1 MRPPKFIPTCDSILI
16 PNVASTLQWKR
27 RRIRRVAWYAEDDFN
42 VNPTSSLSCHV
53 SCADFF
59 RRRALFLPLT
69 RRPWQ
74 AHPEDPPPAPVR
86 TFVRWYKCSFV
97 QLYACA
103 LLCRTPYYLY
113 LSCSIFFVR
122 ILVSCL
128 TLFFLVLLRL
138 FFCFVY
144 PLPMFQHA
152 DRTALF
158 QRFVVVCFLNLI
170 TPLLVCIVITNNRLG
185 SQPSEFG
192 VTL

>member
-1 MRPPKFIPTCDSILI
+1 M
-16 PNVASTLQWKR
+16 
-27 RRIRRVAWYAEDDFN
+27 RRVAWYAEDDFN

-69 RRPWQ
+69 RRPWW
-74 AHPEDPPPAPVR
+74 ACPEDPPPAPVR
-86 TFVRWYKCSFV
+86 TFVRWCKCSFV
-97 QLYACA
+97 QLYVCA
-103 LLCRTPYYLY
+103 SLCRIPYFLY

-122 ILVSCL
+122 ISVSCL

-144 PLPMFQHA
+144 PLPMLRHA
-152 DRTALF
+152 DRIALF
-158 QRFVVVCFLNLI
+158 QRFAEVCFLDLL

-192 VTL
+192 ATL

>member
-1 MRPPKFIPTCDSILI
+1 MRPPKFIPTCDSILT

-97 QLYACA
+97 QLYVCA

-113 LSCSIFFVR
+113 LSCLIFFVR

-144 PLPMFQHA
+144 PLPMFRHA
-152 DRTALF
+152 DRAALF
-158 QRFVVVCFLNLI
+158 QRFSAVCFLGLI
-170 TPLLVCIVITNNRLG
+170 I
-185 SQPSEFG
+185 SS
-192 VTL
+192 

>member
-69 RRPWQ
+69 RRTWQ

-97 QLYACA
+97 QLYVCA
-103 LLCRTPYYLY
+103 SLCRIPYYLY

-128 TLFFLVLLRL
+128 TLFFLVVITSFFLFSLPLTMLR
-138 FFCFVY
+138 
-144 PLPMFQHA
+144 HA
-152 DRTALF
+152 DRTTLF
-158 QRFVVVCFLNLI
+158 QRFAVFCFLNLI
-170 TPLLVCIVITNNRLG
+170 ISSWVYILE
-185 SQPSEFG
+185 PSTG
-192 VTL
+192 

>member
-1 MRPPKFIPTCDSILI
+1 MRPPKFIPTCDSILT

-69 RRPWQ
+69 RRPQ
-74 AHPEDPPPAPVR
+74 PLLPEDPPPAPVG

-97 QLYACA
+97 QLYVCA
-103 LLCRTPYYLY
+103 SLCRTPYYLY
-113 LSCSIFFVR
+113 LSCLIFFVR

-128 TLFFLVLLRL
+128 TFFSLCYSNS
-138 FFCFVY
+138 FFVSFTPYPCFDTPIERRYSNVS
-144 PLPMFQHA
+144 PWS
-152 DRTALF
+152 
-158 QRFVVVCFLNLI
+158 VFLI
-170 TPLLVCIVITNNRLG
+170 
-185 SQPSEFG
+185 
-192 VTL
+192 

>member
-1 MRPPKFIPTCDSILI
+1 MRPPKFIPTCDSILT

-69 RRPWQ
+69 RRPQ
-74 AHPEDPPPAPVR
+74 PLLPEDPPPAPVG

-97 QLYACA
+97 QLYVCA
-103 LLCRTPYYLY
+103 SLCRTPYYLY
-113 LSCSIFFVR
+113 LSCLIFFVR

-128 TLFFLVLLRL
+128 TLFFLVLLKL
-138 FFCFVY
+138 FFRFIY
-144 PLPMFQHA
+144 PLPMFRHA
-152 DRTALF
+152 DRTTLF
-158 QRFVVVCFLNLI
+158 QRFAVVCFLNLI
-170 TPLLVCIVITNNRLG
+170 ISSWVYILE
-185 SQPSEFG
+185 PSTG
-192 VTL
+192 

>member
-69 RRPWQ
+69 RRPQ
-74 AHPEDPPPAPVR
+74 PRLPEDPPPAPVG

-97 QLYACA
+97 QLYVCA
-103 LLCRTPYYLY
+103 SLCRTPYYLY
-113 LSCSIFFVR
+113 LSCLIFFCPYFG
-122 ILVSCL
+122 ILLDFIFPCATQ
-128 TLFFLVLLRL
+128 TLFSFH
-138 FFCFVY
+138 
-144 PLPMFQHA
+144 LPPTHVST
-152 DRTALF
+152 R
-158 QRFVVVCFLNLI
+158 R
-170 TPLLVCIVITNNRLG
+170 
-185 SQPSEFG
+185 
-192 VTL
+192 

>member
-42 VNPTSSLSCHV
+42 VDATLSLSCHV

-74 AHPEDPPPAPVR
+74 AYPEDPPPAPVR
-86 TFVRWYKCSFV
+86 TFVRWHKCSFV

-144 PLPMFQHA
+144 PLTTLQHA

-158 QRFVVVCFLNLI
+158 QRFAVVCFLNLI

-185 SQPSEFG
+185 SQPSKVG

>member
-69 RRPWQ
+69 RRPRR
-74 AHPEDPPPAPVR
+74 PYPGDPPPAPVG

-97 QLYACA
+97 QLYVCA
-103 LLCRTPYYLY
+103 SLCHIPYYLY
-113 LSCSIFFVR
+113 LSRSIFFVR

-128 TLFFLVLLRL
+128 TLFFPVVVTSLFLFLLPLAVLR
-138 FFCFVY
+138 
-144 PLPMFQHA
+144 HA
-152 DRTALF
+152 GRVALF
-158 QRFVVVCFLNLI
+158 QRFVVVCFLNLP
-170 TPLLVCIVITNNRLG
+170 TSLLVCIVAAINRLG
-185 SQPSEFG
+185 SQPSKVG
-192 VTL
+192 ATL

>member
-97 QLYACA
+97 QLYVCA

-113 LSCSIFFVR
+113 LSCLIFFVR

-152 DRTALF
+152 DRAALF
-158 QRFVVVCFLNLI
+158 QRFSAVCFLGLI
-170 TPLLVCIVITNNRLG
+170 ISSWVYILEPTTG
-185 SQPSEFG
+185 
-192 VTL
+192 

>member
-69 RRPWQ
+69 RRPRR
-74 AHPEDPPPAPVR
+74 AHPEDPPPAPVG

-97 QLYACA
+97 QLYVCA
-103 LLCRTPYYLY
+103 SLCRIPYYLY
-113 LSCSIFFVR
+113 LSCSNIFCPYFG
-122 ILVSCL
+122 ILL
-128 TLFFLVLLRL
+128 DFIFLVVITSLFLFSLPLTMLR
-138 FFCFVY
+138 
-144 PLPMFQHA
+144 HA

-158 QRFVVVCFLNLI
+158 QRFVVVCVSATCI
-170 TPLLVCIVITNNRLG
+170 SILVCV
-185 SQPSEFG
+185 
-192 VTL
+192 

>member
-27 RRIRRVAWYAEDDFN
+27 RRIRRVAWYAEDNFN

-74 AHPEDPPPAPVR
+74 ACPGDPPPASVR

-97 QLYACA
+97 QLYVCA
-103 LLCRTPYYLY
+103 SLCRIPYYLY
-113 LSCSIFFVR
+113 LSRSIFFVH
-122 ILVSCL
+122 ISVSCL
-128 TLFFLVLLRL
+128 TLFFLVLLKL
-138 FFCFVY
+138 FFRFIY
-144 PLPMFQHA
+144 PLPMFRHA
-152 DRTALF
+152 DRMALF
-158 QRFVVVCFLNLI
+158 QRFAVVYFLNLI
-170 TPLLVCIVITNNRLG
+170 ISNWLC
-185 SQPSEFG
+185 
-192 VTL
+192 TLKLSTG

>member
-69 RRPWQ
+69 RRPQ
-74 AHPEDPPPAPVR
+74 RAYPEDPPPAPVR

-122 ILVSCL
+122 ILVPCL

-138 FFCFVY
+138 FFCFIY
-144 PLPMFQHA
+144 PLPMFRHA
-152 DRTALF
+152 DRPALF
-158 QRFVVVCFLNLI
+158 QRLALSVFLICL
-170 TPLLVCIVITNNRLG
+170 
-185 SQPSEFG
+185 QPIG
-192 VTL
+192 CV